1 MVIHHI
7 KQLLKLLLPHEYA
20 RVYHPVSFQAPREL
34 VITFQVLLVSE
45 GSWLGLFSWGVGL
58 GPHLFAVCQKVT
70 ERIRLN

>member
-7 KQLLKLLLPHEYA
+7 EQLLKLLLPHEYA
-20 RVYHPVSFQAPREL
+20 RVYHPVSFQDPREL

-45 GSWLGLFSWGVGL
+45 GSWLGLFSWGVSL

-70 ERIRLN
+70 GRTR